1 MLFSNKEVREM
12 NDNVRLIIP
21 SATLVPE
28 ELQKLGKLPAVIY
41 PINQRIMFEYIYE
54 QYQKRCSSVDVIC
67 YENADKVER
76 RLWKYTDDKVRIRIL
91 PELKDLGYTILF
103 ALEGIKEPV
112 IINFADT
119 IVMDAIADVKGDSFF
134 FQEDYMSDTWTF
146 FDEEGGV
153 ITNIYDKESVN
164 EDLKKKLFVGV
175 FKIMDTPVFVECLK
189 TALSVSNRRMSS
201 FYYALQLYSRQH
213 PLNSV
218 YTENWFDIG
227 HEDRYYNSKLE
238 VNAREFN
245 HISIDKNRGIL
256 RKTSDDKDK
265 FIGEIKWY
273 LKLPADI
280 EYVRPRIFSYSTE
293 YEEPYVS
300 MEYYAY
306 HTVHELFL
314 YGDLT
319 LHQWEDVFQRIKF
332 VCEDFKRYTVRD
344 KYIIPSLEDMYLNKT
359 LQRFEKMK
367 KDARFKQFFEGE
379 IQVNSHKYQSL
390 NVIAKTL
397 KQVIPQMLY
406 DVDTFSIIHGD
417 LCFANIMIDSNL
429 SFVKVIDPRGKF
441 GKYDIYGDNRYELA
455 KLFHSVDGKYDFIIK
470 DLFDANYDLQSAAL
484 TYRIR
489 DRKRD
494 FDLYEV
500 FRNAFHL
507 EIGDDLKK
515 IELIEALL
523 FLSMIP
529 LHGESIAHQMVM
541 LGTGLDILN
550 RVVNIETDV

>member
-1 MLFSNKEVREM
+1 MGSLKKV
-12 NDNVRLIIP
+12 IIP
-21 SATLVPE
+21 AAKIVPKG
-28 ELQKLGKLPAVIY
+28 LQKLGKMPGVIY
-41 PINQRIMFEYIYE
+41 PVDQKITFDYLYKEYKEYCVSI
-54 QYQKRCSSVDVIC
+54 DIIC
-67 YENADKVER
+67 YEMADKVQR
-76 RLWKYTDDKVRIRIL
+76 RLCKYIGEQVQIKIL
-91 PELKDLGYTILF
+91 PELGDLGHTIYF
-103 ALEGIKEPV
+103 GLEDSDETV

-119 IVMDAIADVKGDSFF
+119 IVMDNIACVDGDAFYC
-134 FQEDYMSDTWTF
+134 QEDFMSDTWTY
-146 FDEEGGV
+146 FDEKDGI
-153 ITNIYDKESVN
+153 ITNIYDKSSVN
-164 EDLKKKLFVGV
+164 SRMRKRLFVGV
-175 FKIMDTPVFVECLK
+175 FQISNGTFFKECLEK
-189 TALSVSNRRMSS
+189 AFCTNDLQMST
-201 FYYALQLYSRQH
+201 FYYALKLYSERYPMQAI
-213 PLNSV
+213 P
-218 YTENWFDIG
+218 TDNWLDIG
-227 HEDRYYNSKLE
+227 HEDKYYNSKLE
-238 VNAREFN
+238 VRAREFN
-245 HISIDKNRGIL
+245 HIAIDKNRGIL
-256 RKTSDDKDK
+256 RKMSDDKDK

-319 LHQWEDVFQRIKF
+319 LHQWEDVFQRIRF
-332 VCEDFKRYTVRD
+332 ICDDFKRYTVQD
-344 KYIIPSLEDMYLNKT
+344 EYITPSLEDMYLNKT

-367 KDARFKQFFEGE
+367 KNSRFKQFFERQ

-390 NVIAKTL
+390 DMIAETL
-397 KQVIPQMLY
+397 KRVIPQMLY

-441 GKYDIYGDNRYELA
+441 GKYDIYGDARYELA

-470 DLFDANYDLQSAAL
+470 DLFDVDYDLESAAL
-484 TYRIR
+484 TYKIQ

-500 FRNAFHL
+500 FRDAFHS

-529 LHGESIAHQMVM
+529 LHGESIAHQIVM

-550 RVVNIETDV
+550 RVVDIETDI